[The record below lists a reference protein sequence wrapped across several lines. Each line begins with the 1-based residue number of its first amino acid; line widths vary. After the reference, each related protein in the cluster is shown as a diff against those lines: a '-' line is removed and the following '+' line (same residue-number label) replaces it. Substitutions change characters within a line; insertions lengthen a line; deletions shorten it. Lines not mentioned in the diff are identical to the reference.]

1 MNKCNTN
8 CSELWRHTF
17 RLSDAQAIND
27 SKEILIG
34 PHVEYSEQKSVDLFY
49 REHIFVLQAI
59 CGNVYFCL
67 SDRKDLGDFSLHM
80 FDETVVPDFIASWSW
95 DKGNNFNGN

>member
-1 MNKCNTN
+1 M
-8 CSELWRHTF
+8 
-17 RLSDAQAIND
+17 QAIND

-34 PHVEYSEQKSVDLFY
+34 SHVKYSEQKSVDVFY

-80 FDETVVPDFIASWSW
+80 FDETVVPDFIASCNKKDLETKEIISTET
-95 DKGNNFNGN
+95 NNN